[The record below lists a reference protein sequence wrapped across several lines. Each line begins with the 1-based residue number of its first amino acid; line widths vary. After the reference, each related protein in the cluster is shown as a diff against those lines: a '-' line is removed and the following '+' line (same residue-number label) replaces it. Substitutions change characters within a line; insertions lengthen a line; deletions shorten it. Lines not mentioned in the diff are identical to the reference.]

1 MYFGYGKNIKGVLWM
16 LKNIR
21 IVAVLVFVV
30 CGSILLSGC
39 GLFFSNELIVNRYAD
54 ALLTKNNELQFR
66 FRINNE
72 ILSGQQLYKVKV
84 TIHDDTLAAAI
95 GKREIVYGEDQV
107 LNGEYLEVKGKSEKY
122 IFMDPLPLQQDLHI
136 YDLKNMIEKDNAVS
150 IEVFNNQEVLGR
162 AYLTNFSSEL

>member
-1 MYFGYGKNIKGVLWM
+1 M

-21 IVAVLVFVV
+21 LTTVLLLVLS
-30 CGSILLSGC
+30 GSMLLSGC
-39 GLFFSNELIVNRYAD
+39 GLLFSNELIVNRYAD

-72 ILSGQQLYKVKV
+72 ILAGQQLYKVKV
-84 TIHDDTLAAAI
+84 TIHDDRLAAAI

-122 IFMDPLPLQQDLHI
+122 IFMDPLPLKEDLQIH
-136 YDLKNMIEKDNAVS
+136 DLKNMIEKDKAVS
-150 IEVFNNQEVLGR
+150 IEVFNNQEVFGR